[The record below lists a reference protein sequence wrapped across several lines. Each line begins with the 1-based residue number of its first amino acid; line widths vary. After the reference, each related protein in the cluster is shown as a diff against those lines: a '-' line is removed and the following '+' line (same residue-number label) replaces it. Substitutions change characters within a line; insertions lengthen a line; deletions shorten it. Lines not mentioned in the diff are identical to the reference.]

1 MKTENG
7 RSRNDGLNR
16 RNFVKGS
23 AGAAITAGLLHSLS
37 LPALA
42 ANSSPVAGLAKTY
55 VCPPCGAPCDK
66 LTFDR
71 PGACP
76 QCGMDLIPFGGGEGT
91 PPKVAILLFNAA
103 EIIDFAGPWEVFGTA
118 GLLVHTVA
126 EKAEPLTMVF
136 GQKVIPDYTFENSP
150 KAEVLLVPGGGVWTD
165 ETIRNPK
172 LIQWIQNKSKDVMY
186 VMSVCTGAFLLAKA
200 GLLVNQTVTATYGMI
215 EDLQT
220 PQTKV
225 VYDQRFVESGNIIT
239 TAGLSS
245 GIDGALHL
253 VSRMLGSGKAQSVAL
268 GMEYR
273 WDPNSQYARA
283 SMADRF
289 LPDGLAYSKP
299 KLKGLEAT
307 MISTAGDTDRWETK
321 VLVSEPHSSAEILD
335 LIRSRIAAN
344 TARGGMFNP
353 VPHIRGAV
361 NVSPMSAS
369 DSRIKWKFTDDQGRD
384 WAGLGTVEASPDDKG
399 KFIVTLRLARDK
411 AWRSPGF

>member
-1 MKTENG
+1 MKKEN
-7 RSRNDGLNR
+7 RSTGNDGLNR
-16 RNFVKGS
+16 RSFVKGS
-23 AGAAITAGLLHSLS
+23 AGAALAAGVLHSLG

-42 ANSSPVAGLAKTY
+42 ANQSISPSLAKTY

-66 LTFDR
+66 LSFDK
-71 PGACP
+71 PGVCP

-150 KAEVLLVPGGGVWTD
+150 KADVLLVPGGGVWSND
-165 ETIRNPK
+165 AIGNPK
-172 LIQWIQNKSKDVMY
+172 LIQWIQAKSKDVMY

-225 VYDQRFVESGNIIT
+225 VYDQRFVESGNLIT

-253 VSRMLGSGKAQSVAL
+253 IAKILGPGKAQSVAL

-289 LPDGLAYSKP
+289 LPDGLAYGKP
-299 KLKGLEAT
+299 KVKGLEAT
-307 MISTAGDTDRWETK
+307 MISTAGDTDRWEAK
-321 VLVSEPHSSAEILD
+321 ILVSDPHSSGEILALMRD
-335 LIRSRIAAN
+335 RIGAN
-344 TARGGMFNP
+344 TARGGMFKP
-353 VPHIRGAV
+353 IPHIRGAV
-361 NVSPMSAS
+361 DLSPAS
-369 DSRIKWKFTDDQGRD
+369 PGDSRIKWKFADDQGRG
-384 WAGLGTVEASPDDKG
+384 WEGSGMVEAAPDDKG
-399 KFIVTLRLARDK
+399 KFVVTLRITREK
-411 AWRSPGF
+411 A